1 MLHMVLLQECLWDSL
16 AVRVRGKEV
25 FMNSTERK
33 RTILEMLKAQESVQ
47 VGELTKILNVSKVTV
62 RTDLDDLEQKGL
74 LVRTHGGAILAE
86 RQDLVRLISDTI
98 YEWTEQKKMIAK
110 IASKL
115 VHPGQNIII
124 DSGSTTVHLAR
135 FINTLPLTVATNSLL
150 VIQELMGVENI
161 ELLIAGG
168 TLRRQSM
175 SAIGNYARDCFR
187 QIHADVLFLGAS
199 GFSLNGGV
207 SCTNLI
213 EADTKRAM
221 IDSASKVCLMV
232 DSTKFGKDSLAR
244 ICDWGSIDLLI
255 TDSMAEDARSTF
267 EQMGVHVLTEEVERQ

>member
-1 MLHMVLLQECLWDSL
+1 
-16 AVRVRGKEV
+16 
-25 FMNSTERK
+25 MNSTERK
-33 RTILEMLKAQESVQ
+33 RTILELLKTQESVE
-47 VGELTKILNVSKVTV
+47 VGELTKLLNVSKVTI
-62 RTDLDDLEQKGL
+62 RTDLDNLEQKGL

-86 RQDLVRLISDTI
+86 RQDLVRLISNTL
-98 YEWTEQKKMIAK
+98 YECTEQKQLIAK

-115 VHPGQNIII
+115 IQPGQNIII

-135 FINTLPLTVATNSLL
+135 YISHYSLTVATNSIL
-150 VIQELMGVENI
+150 VVQELMGADSV

-187 QIHADVLFLGAS
+187 QIHADILFLGAS
-199 GFSLNGGV
+199 GFSLEQGV

-213 EADTKRAM
+213 EADTKQAM

-244 ICDWGSIDLLI
+244 ICEWGSIDVLI
-255 TDSMAEDARSTF
+255 TDSIPDEARLKF
-267 EQMGVHVLTEEVERQ
+267 EQMGVQVLTGDSLQ

>member
-1 MLHMVLLQECLWDSL
+1 
-16 AVRVRGKEV
+16 
-25 FMNSTERK
+25 MNSTERK

-86 RQDLVRLISDTI
+86 RQDLVRLISNTI
-98 YEWTEQKKMIAK
+98 YECTEQKRQIAK
-110 IASKL
+110 IASGL
-115 VHPGQNIII
+115 VRPGQNIII

-135 FINTLPLTVATNSLL
+135 YISALPLTVATNSLL
-150 VIQELMGVENI
+150 VIQELMSVDTI

-175 SAIGNYARDCFR
+175 SAIGNYTRECFK
-187 QIHADVLFLGAS
+187 QIHADLLFLGAS
-199 GFSLNGGV
+199 GFTLSGGV

-221 IDSASKVCLMV
+221 IDSASKVCLMI

-244 ICDWGSIDLLI
+244 ICDWSSIDILI
-255 TDSMAEDARSTF
+255 TDAIADDIRSSF
-267 EQMGVHVLTEEVERQ
+267 EQMGVQVLTEELPQ

>member
-1 MLHMVLLQECLWDSL
+1 
-16 AVRVRGKEV
+16 
-25 FMNSTERK
+25 MNSTERK

-47 VGELTKILNVSKVTV
+47 VGELTKVLDVSKVTV

-86 RQDLVRLISDTI
+86 RQDLVRLISNTI

-110 IASKL
+110 IASGL
-115 VHPGQNIII
+115 VQPGQNIII

-135 FINTLPLTVATNSLL
+135 YITNLSLTVATNSLL
-150 VIQELMGVENI
+150 VIQELMSVESI

-175 SAIGNYARDCFR
+175 SAIGNNTRDCFR
-187 QIHADVLFLGAS
+187 QIHADILFLGAS
-199 GFSLNGGV
+199 GFSLSGGV

-232 DSTKFGKDSLAR
+232 DSTKFGRDSLAR
-244 ICDWGSIDLLI
+244 ICDWGSIDILV
-255 TDSMAEDARSTF
+255 TDTIDADARVAF
-267 EQMGVHVLTEEVERQ
+267 EQTGVQVLTGDDLQ